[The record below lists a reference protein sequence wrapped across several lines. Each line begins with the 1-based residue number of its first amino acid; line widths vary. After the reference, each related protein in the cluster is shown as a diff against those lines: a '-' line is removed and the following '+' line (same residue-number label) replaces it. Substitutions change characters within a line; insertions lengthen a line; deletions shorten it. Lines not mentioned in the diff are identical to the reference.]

1 MPPPAR
7 GIGGGMSASATG
19 PAIQLLS
26 SIAPLASRYDAWICD
41 VWGVMHNGVRAFP
54 AAAEACRSFRE
65 RGGRV
70 LLLSNA
76 PRPAPAVQAQLD
88 GFGVPRE
95 AYDGILTSGDLT
107 RKLISERRDL
117 RLFHLGPERDK
128 PIFEGLDLRF
138 SAAEQADLVVC
149 SGLYNDDV
157 ETPADYREL
166 LAPLAQ
172 RGLQMICAN
181 PDLVVER
188 GSRLVY
194 CAGSLAAEYERLGGS
209 VTYAGKPHRPV
220 YDLAFERLA
229 ELRGAPVARERIL
242 AIGDGVKTDIRGA
255 AVAGID
261 SAFIASAIH
270 VTGDLDEVTLERL
283 FAESG
288 DRPVAALPAL
298 VW

>member
-1 MPPPAR
+1 MTA
-7 GIGGGMSASATG
+7 SASRPAT
-19 PAIQLLS
+19 QLLS
-26 SIAPLASRYDAWICD
+26 SIAPLAASYDAWICD
-41 VWGVMHNGVRAFP
+41 VWGVMHNGVRSFP
-54 AAAEACRSFRE
+54 AAAEACRRFRE
-65 RGGRV
+65 GGGRV

-76 PRPAPAVQAQLD
+76 PRPAPSVQAQLD
-88 GFGVPRE
+88 GLGVPRE

-138 SAAEQADLVVC
+138 SAADEADLVVC

-157 ETPADYREL
+157 ETPADYYAL
-166 LAPLAQ
+166 LSPLAR
-172 RGLQMICAN
+172 RGVPMICAN

-194 CAGSLAAEYERLGGS
+194 CAGSLAAEYECLGGS
-209 VTYAGKPHRPV
+209 VTYAGKPHRPI

-229 ELRGAPVARERIL
+229 EMKGAPMARERIL
-242 AIGDGVKTDIRGA
+242 AVGDGVKTDIRGA
-255 AVAGID
+255 ALAGIE
-261 SAFIASAIH
+261 SAFVASAIH
-270 VTGDLDEVTLERL
+270 VSGDLDEATLERL